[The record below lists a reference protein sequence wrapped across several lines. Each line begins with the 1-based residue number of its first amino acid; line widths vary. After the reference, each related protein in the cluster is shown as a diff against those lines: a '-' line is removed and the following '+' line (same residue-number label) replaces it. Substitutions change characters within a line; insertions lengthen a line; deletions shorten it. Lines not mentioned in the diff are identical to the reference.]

1 MWRQRLRS
9 QSIHTIKTLLIWST
23 LHSNT
28 HMQIAREEVAP
39 LYTHI
44 HIYRLKAVIQCGG
57 PLKKVEK
64 KIVRNEKNKR
74 TQLALQVGL
83 WPVLPQL
90 LLWRPAANGGSPLS
104 PKIYPE
110 SDIPSGLCH
119 VKFRLLETTAEVHPD
134 GRVEMTWKSPG
145 NFTGLNPIF
154 GEDHAVG
161 QVCFLYV
168 MWQIDLLSP
177 LAFFIAG
184 VVLAFAWRLWN
195 ELRKSD
201 VACRDALRVLDC
213 QNLVSS
219 FYGPPV

>member
-1 MWRQRLRS
+1 M
-9 QSIHTIKTLLIWST
+9 
-23 LHSNT
+23 
-28 HMQIAREEVAP
+28 
-39 LYTHI
+39 
-44 HIYRLKAVIQCGG
+44 
-57 PLKKVEK
+57 EK

-110 SDIPSGLCH
+110 SDISSGLCH

-145 NFTGLNPIF
+145 NFTGLNPILGGPRCWPSMF
-154 GEDHAVG
+154 F
-161 QVCFLYV
+161 VC
-168 MWQIDLLSP
+168 
-177 LAFFIAG
+177 
-184 VVLAFAWRLWN
+184 
-195 ELRKSD
+195 D
-201 VACRDALRVLDC
+201 VADWFIKSLGVFYSRCCFGFCMKVMEWAEKIWCCCRDALRVLDC

-219 FYGPPV
+219 FHGPPV